1 MIKTFSI
8 SLQYLVLVLLNVISL
23 PIISAQEVN
32 SVVDNVINTLNK
44 VDNLYESSSTL
55 KEVTVN
61 VMPSNYNGVDE
72 WKSARNS
79 SKSKSS
85 GLDLRMGYDRKFGD
99 VSEDLYEDY
108 YSYAN
113 KFFVMLSW
121 NILDCGFIGKEAYE
135 KRTELKG
142 LQYKMAEDNYN
153 TIAAINET
161 SVMQGQLLDGYYN
174 KVYKTK
180 IELYNSLLSL
190 QQDLRSKGQSTNME
204 GTEIEMRIA
213 LNSGLLR
220 ETPIKV
226 EEFMDVEKYLSM
238 QFIIEEY
245 MIDSLL
251 SKNYILAEKE
261 LETQIVESEDDNI
274 SYWNLATVSPYVR
287 AQHYSGE
294 DLFNRYR
301 TTANIGVTATL
312 PLFTGIKSKKSEVSA
327 RALLQRN
334 TIKMLETS
342 IKTDLEEEIR
352 YINNNYK
359 DLFIAI
365 KLRDINIQKIK
376 QAYLAYNRKQ
386 LSIQD
391 LAALYMPLL
400 ESQLDIYDLITE
412 RERLKSRLEIIN
424 NRN

>member
-1 MIKTFSI
+1 MIKTFSNY
-8 SLQYLVLVLLNVISL
+8 LQFLVLILLNIISL

-44 VDNLYESSSTL
+44 VDNLYDSSSTL
-55 KEVTVN
+55 KDITVN
-61 VMPSNYNGVDE
+61 VMPSDYNGVDE
-72 WKSARNS
+72 WMSARNS

-142 LQYKMAEDNYN
+142 LHYKMAEDNYN
-153 TIAAINET
+153 AITAIKEASIIQN
-161 SVMQGQLLDGYYN
+161 QLLDSYYN

-190 QQDLRSKGQSTNME
+190 QQDLRSKGQSINMD

-213 LNSGLLR
+213 LNRGLLR
-220 ETPIKV
+220 ETQFKV
-226 EEFMDVEKYLSM
+226 EEFMDIDKYLSM
-238 QFIIEEY
+238 QFIIEEF

-261 LETQIVESEDDNI
+261 LEIQIVESEEDNI
-274 SYWNLATVSPYVR
+274 SYWSLATVSPYVR

-301 TTANIGVTATL
+301 TTANIGITATL
-312 PLFTGIKSKKSEVSA
+312 PLFTGIKSKKSEVAA
-327 RALLQRN
+327 RAILQRN
-334 TIKMLETS
+334 STKMLATS
-342 IKTDLEEEIR
+342 IRSDLEEEIV
-352 YINNNYK
+352 YLNKNYK
-359 DLFIAI
+359 ELFVAI
-365 KLRDINIQKIK
+365 KLREINLLKIK

-391 LAALYMPLL
+391 LAALYTPLL
-400 ESQLDIYDLITE
+400 DSQLEIYDIITE